1 MKNTPN
7 QGSIEEGDK
16 GQHGASPQHR
26 GAHITVVVRSFHWFV
41 LGVLTTLLLIGG
53 ISACY
58 QGRDIARITGRAV
71 HVELPS
77 DLTGYD
83 QIVSI
88 SFHKNSDGETLKDI
102 TYLSTDG
109 KLHSKE
115 YNDWGIFQGEIIWE
129 LAGR

>member
-1 MKNTPN
+1 MKSILPQQPN
-7 QGSIEEGDK
+7 NGIMQD
-16 GQHGASPQHR
+16 ASANPTVQFTLTMR
-26 GAHITVVVRSFHWFV
+26 GYHWFV
-41 LGVLTTLLLIGG
+41 LGLLTALLLVGG
-53 ISACY
+53 ITACY
-58 QGRDIARITGRAV
+58 QGRDISRVTGRAV
-71 HVELPS
+71 HVDLPA

-83 QIVSI
+83 KIVSI

-129 LAGR
+129 LAGE